1 MKTKEI
7 KFTSLF
13 ILVLVSVLLGV
24 GIIMANE
31 NEQQEKKIFMVADA
45 EESTVTVTG
54 AGEFSLR
61 IKSNPTTG
69 YSWAVQKITD
79 EGLVKFK
86 RIKTE
91 EPADRD
97 PSQKPLLGASTYE
110 LITFE
115 ALNPGKTEI
124 QLNYR
129 RPWEK
134 DVAPAKTHKVIV
146 TIEF

>member
-1 MKTKEI
+1 
-7 KFTSLF
+7 
-13 ILVLVSVLLGV
+13 
-24 GIIMANE
+24 MAND
-31 NEQQEKKIFMVADA
+31 NEQEKKIFMMPDT
-45 EESTVTVTG
+45 EESTITVTG

-69 YSWAVQKITD
+69 YSWAVQKIAD

-86 RIKTE
+86 RVKTE

-124 QLNYR
+124 QLKYR

-134 DVAPAKTHKVIV
+134 DVAPIKTHKVVV